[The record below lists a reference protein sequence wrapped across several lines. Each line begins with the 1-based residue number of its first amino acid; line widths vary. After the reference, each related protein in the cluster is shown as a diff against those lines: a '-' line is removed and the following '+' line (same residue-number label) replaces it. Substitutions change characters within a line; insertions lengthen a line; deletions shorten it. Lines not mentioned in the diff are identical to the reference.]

1 MDKPIMT
8 DIPPTQPPE
17 QKPREQKSS
26 SWGPTLV
33 SALITAL
40 FGLIG
45 VLVGGFLQYLY
56 SGSLETDKQRM
67 QIQIAA
73 HADYAKAQAAWQRAG
88 AEEDKTKR
96 EAAENDAAL
105 KIRDAAFRIVV
116 FSPPEVVKALA
127 EFVEQ
132 SRDRKECDITSAD
145 IAVYQI
151 LRQRNLQPDYI
162 STKRAQITGEV
173 SDPDPV
179 SNRDVA
185 MALFGCKLK

>member
-1 MDKPIMT
+1 
-8 DIPPTQPPE
+8 
-17 QKPREQKSS
+17 
-26 SWGPTLV
+26 V
-33 SALITAL
+33 

-56 SGSLETDKQRM
+56 SGSLETEKQRM
-67 QIQIAA
+67 QIQISAY
-73 HADYAKAQAAWQRAG
+73 ADYAKAQAAWQRAG
-88 AEEDKTKR
+88 EENEQSKR

-116 FSPPEVVKALA
+116 FSPAEVVGALA

-132 SRDRKECDITSAD
+132 SRDRKECDITRAD

-151 LRQRNLQPDYI
+151 LRRQNLQSDYI
-162 STKRAQITGEV
+162 SIKRGHITGEV
-173 SDPDPV
+173 SNPDPV
-179 SNRDVA
+179 SDRDVA